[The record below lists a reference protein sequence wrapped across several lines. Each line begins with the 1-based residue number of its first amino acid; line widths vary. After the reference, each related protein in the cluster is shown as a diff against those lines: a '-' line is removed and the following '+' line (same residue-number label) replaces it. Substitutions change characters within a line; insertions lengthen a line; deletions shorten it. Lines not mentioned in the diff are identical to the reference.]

1 VVSIRWGTWEAM
13 RLASD
18 VQQGAYRAAGLQP
31 LSKAQA
37 LELMGRALAGAD
49 ATPIFAKI
57 DWARLKPLYEAKG
70 ARPFLSS
77 VEAQV
82 TEIDA
87 NDAPAKFI
95 ELLRE
100 AAPDQRE
107 QMLLDFVSAEV
118 AAVLKTPPDDP
129 PSHDVG
135 LFDLGM
141 DSLMSV
147 ELKRRLER
155 GLGAPLPSTL
165 AFNYPNI
172 RALAGFVLTLLLRE
186 ETAVQAP
193 AAEPE
198 TTLDDIGDDE
208 VARRLR
214 ALIEATS

>member
-1 VVSIRWGTWEAM
+1 
-13 RLASD
+13 
-18 VQQGAYRAAGLQP
+18 
-31 LSKAQA
+31 
-37 LELMGRALAGAD
+37 
-49 ATPIFAKI
+49 
-57 DWARLKPLYEAKG
+57 
-70 ARPFLSS
+70 
-77 VEAQV
+77 
-82 TEIDA
+82 
-87 NDAPAKFI
+87 
-95 ELLRE
+95 
-100 AAPDQRE
+100 
-107 QMLLDFVSAEV
+107 
-118 AAVLKTPPDDP
+118 
-129 PSHDVG
+129 
-135 LFDLGM
+135 M